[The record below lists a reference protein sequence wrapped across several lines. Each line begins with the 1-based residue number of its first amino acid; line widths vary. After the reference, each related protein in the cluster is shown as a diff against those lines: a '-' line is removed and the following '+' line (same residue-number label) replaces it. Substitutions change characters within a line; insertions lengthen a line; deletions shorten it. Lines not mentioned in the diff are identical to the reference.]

1 MTDPNGKN
9 VWNWVIRRLNLTAA
23 MIGKGLM
30 SQRLPAK
37 CVMELSIPNDR
48 RRYSLLPASNGEQNI
63 TKVRVW
69 EWLSQQVQITCQLNP
84 ASAYWLTN
92 SSGTPAAI
100 PAAFDIAYFQ
110 VEQLQMKDRGM
121 ALANRI
127 NMNEHMYSMPLPTL
141 TFESSVCVA

>member
-48 RRYSLLPASNGEQNI
+48 RRYSLLRVPSDSKYHESDGMGMTFPAG
-63 TKVRVW
+63 
-69 EWLSQQVQITCQLNP
+69 P
-84 ASAYWLTN
+84 DY
-92 SSGTPAAI
+92 
-100 PAAFDIAYFQ
+100 
-110 VEQLQMKDRGM
+110 
-121 ALANRI
+121 
-127 NMNEHMYSMPLPTL
+127 LPTQPGCFFL
-141 TFESSVCVA
+141 GELAQLRHAVPTSGGSGYGLLSG